1 MRIIPLG
8 EIVFNQLIHG
18 GTYKLA
24 LVLRGSFQDLTPTM
38 HKHHLHQEIDMKQIL
53 VFTLSVFLMAVPLS
67 SHALF
72 GKEDPAKERKQLQ
85 ESRTTALEKLYKEKP
100 AAREEIKSAVGYAV
114 FSSIGI
120 NVFLVSTEKG
130 GGILRDHRS
139 DKDTYMKMFSA
150 GGGVGMG
157 VKDFSVVFIFHTVTA
172 MEKFQTA
179 GWDFSGKADASAE
192 SDNKGMGIEAV
203 VTAVPGTTI
212 YQLTDAGLALQATLQ
227 GTKFW
232 ADENL
237 N

>member
-1 MRIIPLG
+1 M
-8 EIVFNQLIHG
+8 Q
-18 GTYKLA
+18 K
-24 LVLRGSFQDLTPTM
+24 S
-38 HKHHLHQEIDMKQIL
+38 HKQPDINMKQIL
-53 VFTLSVFLMAVPLS
+53 AFTLSVFLMAVPLS

-85 ESRTTALEKLYKEKP
+85 EARGVALEKLYREKP

-120 NVFLVSTEKG
+120 NVFLVSTERG
-130 GGILRDHRS
+130 GGILRDHRNGE
-139 DKDTYMKMFSA
+139 DIYMQMFSA
-150 GGGVGMG
+150 GGGIGMG
-157 VKDFSVVFIFHTVTA
+157 VKDFSVVFIFHTVAA
-172 MEKFQTA
+172 MEEFQTA

-192 SDNKGMGIEAV
+192 SDDKGMGMEAA
-203 VTAVPGTTI
+203 VTVVPGTTI

-232 ADENL
+232 ADESL